1 MVFDRTFPED
11 GTYEDGTYTI
21 KAIDRKGNVTTVSFT
36 IDQTIQL

>member
-36 IDQTIQL
+36 IDQLIQL